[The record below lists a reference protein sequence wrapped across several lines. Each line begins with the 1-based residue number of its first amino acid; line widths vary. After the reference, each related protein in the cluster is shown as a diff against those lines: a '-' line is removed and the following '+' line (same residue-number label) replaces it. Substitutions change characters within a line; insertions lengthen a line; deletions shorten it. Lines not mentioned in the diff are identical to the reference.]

1 MVTPEARDLVRRSR
15 NHLKDLSTLECE
27 ERGRGSPTPGCGTVC
42 MMCPSVSEWDDGE
55 SAVLE
60 ELARLS
66 LFSALLRQVGRN
78 LLCNQIPENIPIGI
92 VRIQSYLSRN
102 SFHQ

>member
-1 MVTPEARDLVRRSR
+1 VWVEITVSLVAGLMITPEARDLVRRSR
-15 NHLKDLSTLECE
+15 NHLKDLSTLKCE

-42 MMCPSVSEWDDGE
+42 VLGPSVSEWYRDDGE

-66 LFSALLRQVGRN
+66 YTRHRDILV
-78 LLCNQIPENIPIGI
+78 P
-92 VRIQSYLSRN
+92 
-102 SFHQ
+102 